1 MKFRRQQFQTAIL
14 FILVFV
20 LGGAIGFRLQERK
33 GEVSSKLLPI
43 FQLKN
48 VDQPR
53 EYKDVDFSQ
62 FWQVWGI
69 LEKDYL
75 DPEKLDQEKMVQ
87 GAIGGMASALGDPYT
102 VYLPPADQQR
112 SKEDL
117 QGSFYG
123 VGIQLGYIEN
133 TLAVMAP
140 LKGSPAERMG
150 IQAGDLILH
159 VKDATKDL
167 DEDTTNWTL
176 TEAVEKI
183 RGAKGTSVTL
193 TLYRE
198 NDDQHDQPFTVDVP
212 REEVV
217 VPSLEVEFVEHN
229 GKKVAHLIISKFG
242 ERTNGELDNVISQ
255 ILIERPNIAGIVV
268 DVRNNPG
275 GYFDTA
281 IDIASEFIKSG
292 VVVTQKS
299 KTTSQDF
306 YSKGTAKLADI
317 PVIVVVNKGSA
328 SAAEILAGA
337 LRDQRGAKLVGEKTF
352 GKGTVQDARELDNG
366 AGLHV
371 TIARWLLPKGDW
383 IHEEGIPVSVEV
395 KDDPNTEE
403 DEVLMKAIDEL

>member
-1 MKFRRQQFQTAIL
+1 MKLRRQQLNNFLAFLLIFL
-14 FILVFV
+14 
-20 LGGAIGFRLQERK
+20 LGGVIGYRIQASPA
-33 GEVSSKLLPI
+33 GTGSKLLPI

-48 VDQPR
+48 ADQPR
-53 EYKDVDFSQ
+53 EYQEIDFSQ
-62 FWQVWGI
+62 FWQVWGT
-69 LEKDYL
+69 LQQDYL

-87 GAIGGMASALGDPYT
+87 GAISGMTSALEDPYT
-102 VYLPPADQQR
+102 VYLPPVDQQR

-140 LKGSPAERMG
+140 LKGTPADRMG

-159 VKDATKDL
+159 VKDDAKSL
-167 DEDTTNWTL
+167 DEDTTGWSL

-183 RGAKGTSVTL
+183 RGQKGTSVGL

-198 NDDQHDQPFTVDVP
+198 GENSQPFVVDVP
-212 REEVV
+212 RDEVI

-229 GKKVAHLIISKFG
+229 GKKVAHLMISKFG

-275 GYFDTA
+275 GYFESA
-281 IDIASEFIKSG
+281 IDIASEFIKTG
-292 VVVTQKS
+292 VVVTQQS
-299 KTTSQDF
+299 KTASQDF

-317 PVIVVVNKGSA
+317 PVVVVVNKGSA

-337 LRDQRGAKLVGEKTF
+337 LRDQRGAQLVGEQTF

-383 IHEEGIPVSVEV
+383 IHEEGIPVNVEA
-395 KDDPNTEE
+395 KDNPDTEE
-403 DEVLMKAIDEL
+403 DEVLTTAIDQL